1 MNVPELLL
9 AIYQLTQNVTLLSA
23 QINLISNATN
33 VAVLHFYL
41 HQKKINAVFSFK
53 MNAFSF

>member
-1 MNVPELLL
+1 MNVPELRL
-9 AIYQLTQNVTLLSA
+9 AIHQLTQDVKLLSA

-41 HQKKINAVFSFK
+41 H
-53 MNAFSF
+53 